1 MAERFRL
8 TPEDEVRRKY
18 RKAGVVVFVF
28 NGEENVLLLK
38 ENTSNDATEKEAGK
52 YGVLCETSIEGER
65 WEKTVIRAF
74 REELGMEKKDINEI
88 LRVDP
93 KSCFLGEKLFVPG
106 VLARTCAVNWTGRA
120 DRVFEFQGDGEV
132 VIVGWKKLGDLRF
145 YPLRTGVE
153 NVLKQCLEEGVF
165 QKSGTLEEL
174 VPISIGSLGMAI
186 EGLLADEE

>member
-8 TPEDEVRRKY
+8 TPEDEVRREY
-18 RKAGVVVFVF
+18 RKAGVVVFIF
-28 NGEENVLLLK
+28 NEEENVLLLR

-52 YGVLCETSIEGER
+52 YGVLCETSLERER
-65 WEKTVIRAF
+65 WEATVIRAF
-74 REELGMEKKDINEI
+74 KEELGMGERDINET
-88 LRVDP
+88 LRIDP

-106 VLARTCAVNWTGRA
+106 VLARTCVVNWVGRA
-120 DRVFEFQGDGEV
+120 DRVFEFRGDGEV
-132 VIVGWKKLGDLRF
+132 DIVGWEKLENLRS

-165 QKSGTLEEL
+165 QKSVTLEEL

-186 EGLLADEE
+186 EQALNNEE

>member
-8 TPEDEVRRKY
+8 TPKDEARRKY
-18 RKAGVVVFVF
+18 RKTGVVVFVF
-28 NGEENVLLLK
+28 NEEERVLLLR
-38 ENTSNDATEKEAGK
+38 ENTSNNETKKEAGK
-52 YGVLCETSIEGER
+52 YGVLCETSLESER
-65 WEKTVIRAF
+65 WEATVIRAF
-74 REELGMEKKDINEI
+74 KEELGMRERDIDET

-120 DRVFEFQGDGEV
+120 DRVFEFYGDGEV
-132 VIVGWKKLGDLRF
+132 AIVGWEKLEKLLS
-145 YPLRTGVE
+145 YPLRIGVE

-165 QKSGTLEEL
+165 QQRCSPEEL

-186 EGLLADEE
+186 E